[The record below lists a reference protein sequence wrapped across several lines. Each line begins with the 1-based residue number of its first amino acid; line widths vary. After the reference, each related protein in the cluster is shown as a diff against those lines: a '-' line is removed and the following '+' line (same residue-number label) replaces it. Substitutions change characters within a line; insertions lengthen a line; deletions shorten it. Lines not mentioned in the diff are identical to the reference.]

1 MKKKIGIGI
10 GIVCVAAALLLV
22 LGIFC
27 YPHWKA
33 AKLLKEYFNPERVG
47 YTLEVQLLEEQMTDD
62 QKQFVDVLSML
73 TGINTENFY
82 KLHLKGT
89 TWDGIV
95 EVQVFPDGQE
105 NPLFELYLSD
115 ESEVMNGAM
124 FYQTVRA
131 NLSGGNALIERLLPK
146 WEDHTYVTLEQ
157 AEQIFGIDLS
167 AVRNFSLPQIKEPS
181 TSSWFMALLA
191 MKRENGDNEVTYAAE
206 KAGAAVKL
214 VLPEEGNV
222 TVEFDVPNLQETLT
236 AINEKASLSIDTE
249 QFVLVGQLSGTV
261 SAAGQEELSVPEDCI
276 SQDTV
281 EILEGVRVLIQE
293 LLAK

>member
-1 MKKKIGIGI
+1 MKKKIGI

-33 AKLLKEYFNPERVG
+33 AKLLKEHFNPERVG

-73 TGINTENFY
+73 TGIDTENFY

-95 EVQVFPDGQE
+95 KVQVFPDGQE

>member
-1 MKKKIGIGI
+1 MKKKIGI

-33 AKLLKEYFNPERVG
+33 AKLLKEHFNPERVG

-73 TGINTENFY
+73 TGIDTENFY
-82 KLHLKGT
+82 KLHLEGT

-191 MKRENGDNEVTYAAE
+191 MKRENGDNKVTYAAE

>member
-1 MKKKIGIGI
+1 MKKKIGI

-33 AKLLKEYFNPERVG
+33 ARLLKEHFNPERVG

-73 TGINTENFY
+73 TGIDTENFY
-82 KLHLKGT
+82 KLHLEGT

-206 KAGAAVKL
+206 KASAAVKL

-222 TVEFDVPNLQETLT
+222 TVEFDVPNFKETLT

-281 EILEGVRVLIQE
+281 EVLEGVRVLIQE

>member
-1 MKKKIGIGI
+1 M
-10 GIVCVAAALLLV
+10 CVAAALLLV

-33 AKLLKEYFNPERVG
+33 AKLLKEHFNPERVG

-82 KLHLKGT
+82 KLHLEGT

-222 TVEFDVPNLQETLT
+222 TVEFDLPNLQETLT

>member
-1 MKKKIGIGI
+1 MKKKIGI

-22 LGIFC
+22 LGVFC

-33 AKLLKEYFNPERVG
+33 ARLLKEHFNPERVG

-62 QKQFVDVLSML
+62 QKQFVNVLSML
-73 TGINTENFY
+73 TGIDTENFY
-82 KLHLKGT
+82 KLHLEGT

-115 ESEVMNGAM
+115 ESDVMNGAM

-222 TVEFDVPNLQETLT
+222 TVEFDVPNLQETLM

-249 QFVLVGQLSGTV
+249 QFVLVGRLSGTV

>member
-1 MKKKIGIGI
+1 MKKKIGIGL
-10 GIVCVAAALLLV
+10 VCVAAALLLV

-33 AKLLKEYFNPERVG
+33 AKLLKEHFNPERVG

-82 KLHLKGT
+82 KLHLEGT

>member
-1 MKKKIGIGI
+1 MKKKIGI

-33 AKLLKEYFNPERVG
+33 AKLLKEHFNPERVG

-73 TGINTENFY
+73 TGIDTENFY
-82 KLHLKGT
+82 KLHLEGT

-222 TVEFDVPNLQETLT
+222 TVEFDLPNLQETLT

>member
-1 MKKKIGIGI
+1 MKKKIGI

-22 LGIFC
+22 LGIFF

-33 AKLLKEYFNPERVG
+33 AKLLKEHFNPERVG

-82 KLHLKGT
+82 KLHLEGT

>member
-1 MKKKIGIGI
+1 MKKKIGI

-33 AKLLKEYFNPERVG
+33 AKLLKEHFNPERVG

-82 KLHLKGT
+82 KLHLEGT

-124 FYQTVRA
+124 FYQTVRT

-249 QFVLVGQLSGTV
+249 QFVLVEQLSGTV
-261 SAAGQEELSVPEDCI
+261 SSAGQEELSVPEDCI

>member
-22 LGIFC
+22 LVIFC

-33 AKLLKEYFNPERVG
+33 AKLLKEHFNPERVG

>member
-1 MKKKIGIGI
+1 MKKKIGI

-33 AKLLKEYFNPERVG
+33 AKLLKEHFNPERVD

-73 TGINTENFY
+73 TGIDTENFY
-82 KLHLKGT
+82 KLHLEGT

-261 SAAGQEELSVPEDCI
+261 SGAGQEELSVPEDCI

>member
-1 MKKKIGIGI
+1 MKKKIGI

-33 AKLLKEYFNPERVG
+33 AKLLKEHFNPERVG

-82 KLHLKGT
+82 KLHLEGT

-191 MKRENGDNEVTYAAE
+191 MKRENGDNEVAYAAE

-249 QFVLVGQLSGTV
+249 QFVLVGQLGGTV

>member
-1 MKKKIGIGI
+1 MKKKIGT

-33 AKLLKEYFNPERVG
+33 AKLLKEHFNPERVG

-73 TGINTENFY
+73 TGIDTENFY
-82 KLHLKGT
+82 KLHLEGT

-167 AVRNFSLPQIKEPS
+167 AVRKFSLPQIKEPS

-236 AINEKASLSIDTE
+236 AINEKASLSSDTE

>member
-1 MKKKIGIGI
+1 MKKKIGI

-33 AKLLKEYFNPERVG
+33 TKLLKEHFNPERVG

-73 TGINTENFY
+73 TGIDTENFY
-82 KLHLKGT
+82 KLHLEGT

>member
-1 MKKKIGIGI
+1 MKKKIGI

-33 AKLLKEYFNPERVG
+33 AKLLKEHFNPERVG

-82 KLHLKGT
+82 KLHLEGT

-222 TVEFDVPNLQETLT
+222 TVEFDLPNLQETLT

-261 SAAGQEELSVPEDCI
+261 SSAGQEELSVPEDCI

>member
-1 MKKKIGIGI
+1 MKKKIGI

-27 YPHWKA
+27 YPYWKA
-33 AKLLKEYFNPERVG
+33 AKLLKEHFNPERVG

-73 TGINTENFY
+73 TGIDTENFY
-82 KLHLKGT
+82 KLHLEGT

-181 TSSWFMALLA
+181 TSSWFMALFA

-249 QFVLVGQLSGTV
+249 QFVLVEQLSGTV
-261 SAAGQEELSVPEDCI
+261 SSAGQEELSVPEDCI

>member
-1 MKKKIGIGI
+1 MKKKIGI

-33 AKLLKEYFNPERVG
+33 AKLLKEHFNPERVG

>member
-1 MKKKIGIGI
+1 MKKKIGI

-33 AKLLKEYFNPERVG
+33 AKLLKEHFNPERVG

-82 KLHLKGT
+82 KLHLEGT

-191 MKRENGDNEVTYAAE
+191 MKRENDDNEVTYAAE